1 MYCVLSVLVVLI
13 GNDYQCG
20 VRLQVVKL
28 IEEPSSPRSRGV
40 RNPISKDKILE
51 WLVNNKVLSI
61 ALSGNLHQSQYTNKL
76 KSILETVGTRLSL
89 EDLDAI
95 WEQQVCVCVCVF
107 VCVCV
112 CVCVCVSICV
122 CIHLCVCVCVCVSI
136 CVCVCTFV

>member
-1 MYCVLSVLVVLI
+1 M
-13 GNDYQCG
+13 
-20 VRLQVVKL
+20 VKL

-51 WLVNNKVLSI
+51 WLVTNKVLSI

-95 WEQQVCVCVCVF
+95 WEQQVCVH
-107 VCVCV
+107 
-112 CVCVCVSICV
+112 VCVSIHV
-122 CIHLCVCVCVCVSI
+122 RVHACVCVYIRVSMHAYVHACLCHYGI
-136 CVCVCTFV
+136 NMCRFSSGVMFS